1 MGENSVK
8 NVQPKQRAIVTRMCR
23 VTGKYRVSGRV
34 GPLVVQREHDQIVQG
49 GREVQMGRIL
59 GTMIVQEKIV
69 AGMCSLTGNFKMK
82 RRMGAIVKNLCRVK
96 KIRLCRVAEGYRMSR
111 ILRPIVTKVWKV

>member
-1 MGENSVK
+1 MDMGENSVK

-49 GREVQMGRIL
+49 GREVQDEQDIGNNTDQINCAE
-59 GTMIVQEKIV
+59 GNSDQIVQGDRKVQGEWEI
-69 AGMCSLTGNFKMK
+69 
-82 RRMGAIVKNLCRVK
+82 GAIVNKLCREN
-96 KIRLCRVAEGYRMSR
+96 KIRLCRMVESR
-111 ILRPIVTKVWKV
+111 ILGLIVTKL